1 MLLEIDIVVTEAV
14 LRQEPVP
21 DTARREGEPY
31 CRVERRPGAPFHR
44 SIDEP
49 GDARLRDRPSGQGPL
64 FRLRL
69 MAIDPVTRRR
79 ARSRVKST
87 SSAPIDPVI
96 RGQARSRVKQH
107 VVGGLDR
114 L

>member
-49 GDARLRDRPSGQGPL
+49 GDALLRDRPSGQGPL

-79 ARSRVKST
+79 ARSRVK
-87 SSAPIDPVI
+87 
-96 RGQARSRVKQH
+96 QH